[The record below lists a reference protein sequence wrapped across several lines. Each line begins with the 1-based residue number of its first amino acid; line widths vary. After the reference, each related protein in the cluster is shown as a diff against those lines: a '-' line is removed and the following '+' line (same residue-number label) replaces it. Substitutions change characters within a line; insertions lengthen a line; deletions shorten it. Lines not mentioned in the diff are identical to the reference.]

1 MNDRRLWAAMGILVV
16 AIWLVGA
23 AVTRYSLEQM
33 AYYTPI
39 AVVVVGGDRGTRGA
53 AGEGRRRRLAPAQ
66 ARVALLTASDGLRTV
81 TVRDESLD
89 DCTVDAASRRSRPRS
104 G

>member
-23 AVTRYSLEQM
+23 AVTRYSLERM

-39 AVVVVGGDRGTRGA
+39 AVVVVGATVGLVVLWVKVVIDSL
-53 AGEGRRRRLAPAQ
+53 RRRR
-66 ARVALLTASDGLRTV
+66 
-81 TVRDESLD
+81 ES
-89 DCTVDAASRRSRPRS
+89 RS
-104 G
+104 